1 MSDALSPN
9 RLGVINNTSDGSF
22 AQDNALFLKV
32 FSNEILATFEKTQI
46 MKPLHTIRT
55 ISSGKSATFP
65 TLGTAKAVY
74 HQPGENIMSK
84 ASGSTSKYNTEFNMN
99 EVIINIDK
107 MLVSSTF
114 IPNLEELKNHFDV
127 RGQFSKELGV
137 ALAQRF
143 DRAVMK
149 VLIAGS
155 AQSGKSGQPDGIDF
169 NGATST
175 GAELVGTITEIARRL
190 DENDVPDDG
199 TRFAILKPREYYKL
213 VSTDNVAINRDF
225 GGVGSVATGKIPQV
239 AGINIFKSNNLK
251 AVAVDSSGQDSD
263 GQDVNMGTPEADDA
277 NASNDPF
284 GSGAGYTKSGGL
296 ASTQIIG
303 GHPTALGTV
312 KLLDLATESD
322 YSVAHQGTL
331 MVTKYAM
338 GHGVLRPG
346 ACVNVT

>member
-9 RLGVINNTSDGSF
+9 RLGQANNTGDT
-22 AQDNALFLKV
+22 DALFLKV

-46 MKPLHTIRT
+46 MKPLHSIRT

-65 TLGTAKAVY
+65 TIGTASSLY
-74 HQPGENIMSK
+74 HSPGEDIMSK
-84 ASGSTSKYNTEFNMN
+84 ASSGTTSKYNTNFNMN
-99 EVIINIDK
+99 EVVINIDK

-114 IPNLEELKNHFDV
+114 IPNIDELKNHFDV
-127 RGQFSKELGV
+127 RGQFSKELGI

-143 DRAVMK
+143 DRAVLK
-149 VLIAGS
+149 TLAAGS
-155 AQSGKSGQPDGIDF
+155 AQNGKSGQPNGIQIT
-169 NGATST
+169 GATTNT
-175 GAELVGTITEIARRL
+175 GAGLVAALTEVAKRL

-263 GQDVNMGTPEADDA
+263 GQTVNMGTPEADDA

-331 MVTKYAM
+331 MVAKYAM

-346 ACVNVT
+346 ACVRVS